1 MVHAHLPAQRNL
13 NQNTFEI
20 MYTHT
25 KIFNDHIKFYR
36 HFCFCFL
43 KAFNK
48 GHGVYTSLIIAIFDI
63 WFNAGHL
70 VCNALRSEFYYFST
84 KLYQWFC
91 YACTH
96 APAVYRYIGLGS
108 LIYHSTHNAFFLLLR
123 FVNLTRL
130 DLKENVFFFF
140 YKLRYNYWMF
150 TTLN

>member
-1 MVHAHLPAQRNL
+1 MHIYQPKEIWIKIHLKSCIQIPKSVIIISNF
-13 NQNTFEI
+13 TG
-20 MYTHT
+20 
-25 KIFNDHIKFYR
+25 IFVFV
-36 HFCFCFL
+36 FL

-48 GHGVYTSLIIAIFDI
+48 ANGVYTSLIIAIFDI

-96 APAVYRYIGLGS
+96 APAVYRYIGWGS
-108 LIYHSTHNAFFLLLR
+108 LIHHSTHNAFFLLLR

-130 DLKENVFFFF
+130 DLKENVLFFFTNWDIITECSQ
-140 YKLRYNYWMF
+140 L
-150 TTLN
+150 